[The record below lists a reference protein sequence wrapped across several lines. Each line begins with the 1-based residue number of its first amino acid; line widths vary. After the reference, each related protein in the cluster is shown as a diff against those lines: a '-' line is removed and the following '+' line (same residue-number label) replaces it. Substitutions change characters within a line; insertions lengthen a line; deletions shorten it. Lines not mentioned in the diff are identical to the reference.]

1 MAQDR
6 KPNNETPHPGEPD
19 WLAIVQSNV
28 KSLRYGVVQITVHD
42 GRVTQIERTEKV
54 RLNSAADWEI

>member
-1 MAQDR
+1 MAQDH
-6 KPNNETPHPGEPD
+6 KPNNETPHHREPD
-19 WLAIVQSNV
+19 WLTIVQSHV

-42 GRVTQIERTEKV
+42 GRVTQIDRTEKV